1 MIKNIAKKWGNGI
14 NKQEK
19 KISNNKKNLIKTD
32 ILEKKSYQIK
42 EEKNLKIEEF

>member
-14 NKQEK
+14 NKQK